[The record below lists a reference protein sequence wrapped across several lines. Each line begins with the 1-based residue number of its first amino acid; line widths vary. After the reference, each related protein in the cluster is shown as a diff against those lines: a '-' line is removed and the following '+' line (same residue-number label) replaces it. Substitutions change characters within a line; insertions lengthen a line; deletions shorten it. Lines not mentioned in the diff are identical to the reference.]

1 MISVEVA
8 TVISIISVAFAIYF
22 GFKST
27 KRDDSKDIRDRATA
41 DAIVNV
47 KLDNISSAVNDI
59 KYDISDTKKQVAE
72 IDKKLVAVDAS
83 VRSAHHRIDNME
95 KGEDSH
101 AEK

>member
-1 MISVEVA
+1 MSIEV
-8 TVISIISVAFAIYF
+8 TVLISIVSVAAAIYF
-22 GFKST
+22 GLKSA
-27 KRDDSKDIRDRATA
+27 KRDDTKDIKERATA

-101 AEK
+101 AER